1 MLESCVGKKIELYT
15 HTPKDDKECVCEFCK
30 GTGYVIRDGKWLE
43 ECAKCNQGIV
53 PKCEY
58 CGKPKYKKVRYG
70 SFEECDNP
78 HCIIEREHERNEKEK
93 QNELDRFNKATK
105 WTWDNVPKDKVEFLY
120 HDLYSYGD
128 GYFSDIDEL
137 REYCQDED
145 IEMPK
150 YVYCTTP
157 IEFSLDAW
165 DLIESR
171 LEEAYEGAED
181 NVNEDALVE
190 FQEHCNEFVKKQNGR
205 LDSYCVDYKNVVL
218 L

>member
-1 MLESCVGKKIELYT
+1 MLEPCVGRKIEL
-15 HTPKDDKECVCEFCK
+15 HSHIAKDSECVCEYCK
-30 GTGYVIRDGKWLE
+30 GIGFVIRDDKWLE
-43 ECAKCNQGIV
+43 ECTKCEHGIV

-58 CGKPKYKKVRYG
+58 CGKPRYKKIRYG
-70 SFEECDNP
+70 SFQECENWVCQSKKTQDKA
-78 HCIIEREHERNEKEK
+78 EKQI
-93 QNELDRFNKATK
+93 QNELSQFNKAIK
-105 WTWDNVPKDKVEFLY
+105 WNWDNVPKDKIEFLY
-120 HDLYSYGD
+120 HDYYGYND

-137 REYCQDED
+137 EDYCKDND

-181 NVNEDALVE
+181 NVKEDALLE